1 VPSGAEQW
9 ERYVHSLHPA
19 LRFIRTTGSY
29 GIARANNSGFNAS
42 HGQYIVF
49 IHDDLLILQKD
60 WLNTFRRILDEHPEV
75 GMVGGSEAKFI
86 DRSPE
91 EASWIEAGLKECD
104 WAPTLSMVRRCHLE
118 QGLLFDEFYRVGMED
133 KDWALQFRRQGL
145 KVAYI
150 PIAHHH
156 IGCQGSYVAFFSDRS
171 LLDGYTKEGVRERYF
186 LEKNKDVLKPEYYTA
201 QMDKWSGR
209 DRDWRR
215 TWWMKL
221 YLKYYIYRI
230 VGVPKQVYERIF
242 RSSI

>member
-1 VPSGAEQW
+1 MVYNGVPSGAEQW

-91 EASWIEAGLKECD
+91 EASWIEAGIL
-104 WAPTLSMVRRCHLE
+104 
-118 QGLLFDEFYRVGMED
+118 YR
-133 KDWALQFRRQGL
+133 
-145 KVAYI
+145 
-150 PIAHHH
+150 P
-156 IGCQGSYVAFFSDRS
+156 
-171 LLDGYTKEGVRERYF
+171 
-186 LEKNKDVLKPEYYTA
+186 DV
-201 QMDKWSGR
+201 
-209 DRDWRR
+209 
-215 TWWMKL
+215 
-221 YLKYYIYRI
+221 
-230 VGVPKQVYERIF
+230 
-242 RSSI
+242 